1 MHGYNV
7 TFKFIVSYSYVK
19 NFEVIVWSLI
29 ELHYVLRYKN
39 K

>member
-1 MHGYNV
+1 MNGYNV
-7 TFKFIVSYSYVK
+7 TFKFIVSYPYVK
-19 NFEVIVWSLI
+19 NFKVIVWSLI